1 MKYFIVGLLSSLII
15 AGCSSSKMVSM
26 DPVMYDPCTEQ
37 TNLTSNDVFTG
48 ETVNNVAIDQQGA
61 VVFLTMDVR
70 TYCNSQLTS
79 EMKEN
84 EKQITLMLSNSNTA
98 TDNCVCIKKAR
109 TSFRDMAPG
118 TYTLKI
124 TDKTGYKLLD
134 QKTITIPE

>member
-1 MKYFIVGLLSSLII
+1 
-15 AGCSSSKMVSM
+15 M
-26 DPVMYDPCTEQ
+26 DPVTYDPCTEQ
-37 TNLTSNDVFTG
+37 ANLTSKDVFTG
-48 ETVNNVAIDQQGA
+48 ETVNNVAIDQQGS

-79 EMKEN
+79 EMKQSES
-84 EKQITLMLSNSNTA
+84 QVTLMLSNSNTA
-98 TDNCVCIKKAR
+98 TDDCVCIKKAR

>member
-1 MKYFIVGLLSSLII
+1 MKYFILVLFSSLII

-26 DPVMYDPCTEQ
+26 DPVTYDPCTEQ
-37 TNLTSNDVFTG
+37 ANLTSKDVFTG
-48 ETVNNVAIDQQGA
+48 ETVNNVAIDQQGS

-79 EMKEN
+79 EMKQSES
-84 EKQITLMLSNSNTA
+84 QVTLMLSNSNTA
-98 TDNCVCIKKAR
+98 TDDCVCIKKAR